1 MRSITIIT
9 IATVVVCAV
18 AGILITGMYQYQNIA
33 NEWQQKYF
41 ESEKKIKTVTD
52 EKESLIEMLQQIEA
66 RSKITN
72 EQLEN
77 MRKELQERT
86 KLLEEANKKPPIMIP
101 VPGPTV
107 LYCPPKPTPKP
118 LKTKRKHKR
127 VYSIAPSQQ

>member
-9 IATVVVCAV
+9 ISTVAVCAV
-18 AGILITGMYQYQNIA
+18 AGLLIAGMYQYQNIA
-33 NEWQQKYF
+33 DEWQQKYF
-41 ESEKKIKTVTD
+41 ESEKKIKILTD
-52 EKESLIEMLQQIEA
+52 EKISLLETLQQVEE
-66 RSKITN
+66 RTKVTN
-72 EQLEN
+72 EQIDN
-77 MRKELQERT
+77 MRKELQERN

-127 VYSIAPSQQ
+127 IYSIAPSQQ